1 MSYLGKNHDMSGKIF
16 VFSEKLRYIRKNF
29 CMSGKI
35 KICSEKVSVRLGK
48 NVATSPSL
56 DNSAKLT

>member
-1 MSYLGKNHDMSGKIF
+1 MSYHGKNHDMSGKNF
-16 VFSEKLRYIRKNF
+16 VFSEKLRYIGKNF

-48 NVATSPSL
+48 MLRPPPPLITRQN
-56 DNSAKLT
+56 